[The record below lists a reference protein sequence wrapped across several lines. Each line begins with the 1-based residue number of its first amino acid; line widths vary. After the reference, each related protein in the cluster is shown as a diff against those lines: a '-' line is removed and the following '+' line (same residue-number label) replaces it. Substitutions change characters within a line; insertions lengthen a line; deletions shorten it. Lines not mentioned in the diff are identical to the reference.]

1 MGLKDNK
8 IIYRIGH
15 SLNLFRIK
23 LKVIPYTFNYF
34 FADRI
39 KLNTNNKNSD
49 KKYLI
54 LRSSDFTGLMTHML
68 ATMGW
73 VKYAIENNYTLL
85 VNLGGNNNQYSAGN
99 ENTWEMYY
107 KQPMINERVNNDYIE
122 SIMQNENYAIAH
134 NCTRYNL
141 TFSKSVPRWVIRVFK
156 PTIPFPKANDF
167 VRDGKVQLYW
177 EEIYKDYIKPKP
189 EVLEYAEAEY
199 NEIIENKG
207 KVLGVLLRGT
217 DYIAKKPYNH
227 HIQPDINSVLEK
239 IKEYKEKYNWDF
251 IYLASEDGKYE
262 EILKKKYSGK
272 ILTNKR
278 TYDYGE
284 EGRDMFQ
291 YGLAY
296 FSSMYLLSKCDMLIA
311 GLCGG
316 SQAALL
322 MNQHN
327 YEQVYVFDIGKYK

>member
-1 MGLKDNK
+1 MGFKDNK
-8 IIYRIGH
+8 TIYKIGH

-23 LKVIPYTFNYF
+23 LKAIPYIFKYIRS
-34 FADRI
+34 DKI
-39 KLNTNNKNSD
+39 KLHINNKNSK

-54 LRSSDFTGLMTHML
+54 LHASDFTGLMTHML

-73 VKYAIENNYTLL
+73 VKYAVENDYILL
-85 VNLGGNNNQYSAGN
+85 VNLGGANNQYSN
-99 ENTWEMYY
+99 SQENTWELYY
-107 KQPMINERVNNDYIE
+107 EQPMVSDNVDNDYVAN
-122 SIMQNENYAIAH
+122 IMRNENYAIAH

-141 TFSKSVPRWVIRVFK
+141 TYSRSVPRCVIKVFK
-156 PTIPFPKANDF
+156 PHIPFPEANDF
-167 VRDGKVQLYW
+167 VRDEKVQLYW
-177 EEIYKDYIKPKP
+177 EKIYKEYIKPKP
-189 EVLEYAEAEY
+189 EILDYAESEY
-199 NEIIENKG
+199 NSIIRNKG

-217 DYIAKKPYNH
+217 DYIEKKPYNH
-227 HIQPDINSVLEK
+227 HIQPYIDSVLEK
-239 IKEYKEKYNWDF
+239 IDEYKEKYNWSY
-251 IYLASEDGKYE
+251 IYLATEDGKYE
-262 EILKKKYSGK
+262 EILNKKYPGK

-296 FSSMYLLSKCDMLIA
+296 FSSMYLLSKCNMLIA